1 MQSFKLK
8 LVEQKYQ
15 VLAEELYCLLIQK
28 KFGKV
33 DKKFSRISKS
43 ILKMVLYIREADWM
57 LS

>member
-28 KFGKV
+28 KVRKNR
-33 DKKFSRISKS
+33 KKIIFKNFEIDPENGVVYPRS
-43 ILKMVLYIREADWM
+43 
-57 LS
+57 